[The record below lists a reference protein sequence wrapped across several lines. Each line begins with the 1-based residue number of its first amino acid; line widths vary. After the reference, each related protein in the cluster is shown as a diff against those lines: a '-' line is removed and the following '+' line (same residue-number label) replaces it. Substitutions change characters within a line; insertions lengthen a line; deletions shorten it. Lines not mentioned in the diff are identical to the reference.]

1 MICGA
6 PQTNLPTVPARGSEQ
21 DCTGLTSELSY
32 AIRLL
37 FSPGWAYRAVLQK
50 AWASR
55 HARLIIRATRT
66 SPDPSYPAKRPSPT
80 LGRENAGPRPPEIE
94 LRGSSDGSLSEEK
107 TSQRAGRKRTASR
120 SQTESAVPRSAL
132 GLRRQPGD
140 CHRRADPLFPYRL
153 W

>member
-1 MICGA
+1 MIRGA

-32 AIRLL
+32 AVRLL

-66 SPDPSYPAKRPSPT
+66 SPDPSYPAKRQSPA
-80 LGRENAGPRPPEIE
+80 LGRETPD
-94 LRGSSDGSLSEEK
+94 RGHQKLSFAAHRMGAYQKRRLAEEPGGDG
-107 TSQRAGRKRTASR
+107 
-120 SQTESAVPRSAL
+120 
-132 GLRRQPGD
+132 
-140 CHRRADPLFPYRL
+140 RL
-153 W
+153 